1 MMVLVIWLFFSFL
14 NQPPNHDRE
23 KGSRGW
29 YLCFYAMPHS
39 LGCSDSL
46 WLIPLLKEC
55 KIIKSGKSSSILS
68 VISSMCG
75 SSSENY
81 EYSGIW
87 WSSFSASE
95 AALHPLTFLPLWT
108 QAETW
113 QRRNRLGHIERKCSS
128 LWATLL
134 CCDFGV
140 YIWMSRISGLGN
152 FSFAFGNV
160 PENTDAIVSS
170 RSI

>member
-1 MMVLVIWLFFSFL
+1 MTLFFFLESATKSWQGKSFL
-14 NQPPNHDRE
+14 RMIM
-23 KGSRGW
+23 
-29 YLCFYAMPHS
+29 CFYALPHS
-39 LGCSDSL
+39 LVCSDSL

-87 WSSFSASE
+87 WSSFSTSE
-95 AALHPLTFLPLWT
+95 AAPRPLTFLPLWT

-113 QRRNRLGHIERKCSS
+113 QRRNRLGHIGQESSS
-128 LWATLL
+128 LWAALL

-140 YIWMSRISGLGN
+140 YIWMSWISGLGN
-152 FSFAFGNV
+152 FSFAFVNV

-170 RSI
+170 RSL